1 MASLKREF
9 ESLSIVLIGSFNPA
23 IYQPAW
29 LGHMG
34 LLRDEEVKNAKVE
47 VVHPEISSITIG
59 TIKIQVQSQRFLGI
73 TENPG
78 ESEVLR
84 DLVVGIFKILPHT
97 PAYQLGLNSD
107 THFNLD
113 SEKNWHGLG
122 HRLAPKEPWKG
133 VFTNPPGMRSLTM
146 EGRRDDGRSGYVRI
160 KIEPSLKIKHG
171 VLININ
177 DHYEIPEY
185 KPENGCEAIIDI
197 LTSSWNDSLK
207 RSQLTS
213 AVLLGS

>member
-1 MASLKREF
+1 
-9 ESLSIVLIGSFNPA
+9 
-23 IYQPAW
+23 
-29 LGHMG
+29 
-34 LLRDEEVKNAKVE
+34 
-47 VVHPEISSITIG
+47 
-59 TIKIQVQSQRFLGI
+59 
-73 TENPG
+73 
-78 ESEVLR
+78 
-84 DLVVGIFKILPHT
+84 
-97 PAYQLGLNSD
+97 
-107 THFNLD
+107 
-113 SEKNWHGLG
+113 
-122 HRLAPKEPWKG
+122 
-133 VFTNPPGMRSLTM
+133 M

-160 KIEPSLKIKHG
+160 KIEPSIKIKHG